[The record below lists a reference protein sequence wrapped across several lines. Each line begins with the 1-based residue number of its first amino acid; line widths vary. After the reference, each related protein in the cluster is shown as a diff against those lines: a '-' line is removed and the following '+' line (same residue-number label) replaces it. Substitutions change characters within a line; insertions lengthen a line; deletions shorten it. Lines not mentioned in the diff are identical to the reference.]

1 MDSVVAG
8 VGGWVKQ
15 LRKRFHTLL
24 WDAESP
30 GPLGTVF
37 RVVALT
43 LWKFNGV
50 DKGFL
55 RASAL
60 TYSTLLSLV
69 PLLALMFSVLKGFGV
84 QRRLEPLLLERLA
97 IGNQEVVRQIIE
109 YVDNTKIGALG
120 AFGLVALLFTAVSVL
135 GNIEM
140 SFNDI
145 WQVRRGR
152 NLLRKVADYI
162 AMLVVGPVLL
172 LASLSMGTLLQTSGA
187 AANLA
192 LLGPVQNLLLRAAP
206 YASIWAALALVYM
219 LMPNRRVPLGSA
231 VLGGVV
237 AGTLWKVAE
246 GLYIQFQFGMAKY
259 NAIYGAMAQLPMLL
273 VWVYLSWCLVLLGA
287 ELAFVCQLPGKG
299 RFLKARGGLWVPRLD
314 VALGMLLVVARR
326 FERGQAAPSVSD
338 VVTEVGLHPGQADGI
353 VSRLVQDGLLTWT
366 QDEPPCLLPAR
377 SPDRTP
383 VAELIHRVGR
393 LAEVDPQGEGACL
406 ELAATLEREYS
417 GRTWADLALAGAP
430 QP

>member
-1 MDSVVAG
+1 MNSVGAG
-8 VGGWVKQ
+8 EGNWVQ
-15 LRKRFHTLL
+15 RGRQRVHTLL
-24 WDAESP
+24 WDAEAP
-30 GPLGTVF
+30 GPLGTAF

-43 LWKFNGV
+43 LWKFNAV

-69 PLLALMFSVLKGFGV
+69 PLLALMFAVLKGFGV
-84 QRRLEPLLLERLA
+84 QRRLEPLLLQHLA
-97 IGNQEVVRQIIE
+97 VGNQEVVRQIIE

-120 AFGLVALLFTAVSVL
+120 AVGLVALLFTAVSVL
-135 GNIEM
+135 GNIEA

-145 WQVRRGR
+145 WQVHRGR
-152 NLLRKVADYI
+152 NVLRKVADYI
-162 AMLVVGPVLL
+162 AMLVVGPILL
-172 LASLSMGTLLQTSGA
+172 LASLSLGTVLQTSGA
-187 AANLA
+187 AATLA
-192 LLGPVQNLLLRAAP
+192 LLGPVQSLLLRAAP
-206 YASIWAALALVYM
+206 YVSIWVALALVYM
-219 LMPNRRVPLGSA
+219 LMPNRRVPLASA

-237 AGTLWKVAE
+237 AGSLWKMAE
-246 GLYIQFQFGMAKY
+246 GLYVQFQFGMAKY

-287 ELAFVCQLPGKG
+287 ELAFVYQLPGKG
-299 RFLKARGGLWVPRLD
+299 RFLRSHRDLWVPRLD

-326 FERGQAAPSVSD
+326 FELGHAAPSVSE

-353 VSRLVQDGLLTWT
+353 VSRLVEDGLLTWT

-383 VAELIHRVGR
+383 VAELLRRAGR
-393 LAEVDPQGEGACL
+393 LAAMDPEEGGGGL
-406 ELAATLEREYS
+406 ELATTLEREYS
-417 GRTWADLALAGAP
+417 GRTWADLALAGEP
-430 QP
+430 